1 MQLRNNIY
9 CSLQV
14 SFATFGVYILT
25 GNELTASK
33 AFLAMSLFN
42 IIRFPF
48 TILPFAVISFVQVG
62 FSYLISCMLKR
73 ETLSEGREGVK
84 CELGLALLWTGKM
97 GFTHWDWDL
106 ATGNG
111 MNNYKMG
118 MGFLFFS
125 GLCSNILK

>member
-1 MQLRNNIY
+1 MNIY

-62 FSYLISCMLKR
+62 FSYLKR
-73 ETLSEGREGVK
+73 ETLSTPERVLEMIK
-84 CELGLALLWTGKM
+84 KIESGKYLTVR
-97 GFTHWDWDL
+97 FR
-106 ATGNG
+106 
-111 MNNYKMG
+111 
-118 MGFLFFS
+118 
-125 GLCSNILK
+125 

>member
-1 MQLRNNIY
+1 MQLTNNIY

-14 SFATFGVYILT
+14 SFATFVVYILT

-62 FSYLISCMLKR
+62 FSYLIRLY
-73 ETLSEGREGVK
+73 VK
-84 CELGLALLWTGKM
+84 
-97 GFTHWDWDL
+97 
-106 ATGNG
+106 TGNLI
-111 MNNYKMG
+111 N
-118 MGFLFFS
+118 S
-125 GLCSNILK
+125 

>member
-1 MQLRNNIY
+1 MQLTNNIY

-62 FSYLISCMLKR
+62 FGYIIRLY
-73 ETLSEGREGVK
+73 VK
-84 CELGLALLWTGKM
+84 
-97 GFTHWDWDL
+97 
-106 ATGNG
+106 TGNLI
-111 MNNYKMG
+111 N
-118 MGFLFFS
+118 S
-125 GLCSNILK
+125 